1 MKDKTHTEQMDEI
14 DEMRDEINYHK
25 ADAKKWEAAAEEAK
39 VEAAFYK
46 GEVEALKNALEVL
59 VSGVGVAGDYL
70 RGTLHHLEAC
80 AASGHHSATK
90 RPKFQK
96 KMHARLVFEPV
107 TKDEYNAIE

>member
-1 MKDKTHTEQMDEI
+1 MKDRTHIEMMDEI

-46 GEVEALKNALEVL
+46 GEAEALKNALEVF
-59 VSGVGVAGDYL
+59 VSGAALAGDYM
-70 RGTLHHLEAC
+70 RGTLEHLEAC
-80 AASGHHSATK
+80 AASAHHSATQ

-96 KMHARLVFEPV
+96 DMHKRYQPTASGNPGEQA
-107 TKDEYNAIE
+107 D